1 MSKTTKD
8 MIKEIVL
15 SKSPSNA
22 AITQVEF
29 EGPRLALYTKNP
41 KFLFEGTDFTSELAR
56 TVRKRI
62 VLRTSAAARTDKK
75 IAETRIRDLLPKECG
90 FSAISF
96 DPALGEVLLE
106 LEMPLILEVDDGA
119 LLKRIVEETGWRPNI
134 RRKPPMESKILVH
147 ISQLLDL
154 RAEERSRILRD
165 IGERIF
171 RTPVEDTDSVLM
183 TPLGAA
189 CQVGRSSLLITTNE
203 SKVLIDCG
211 INPGVSDPKLSY
223 PRLDLDVFDL
233 EMLDAVVISHAH
245 LDHCGFLPFLYK
257 HGYEGPVYCS
267 EPTLPLMTLL
277 LLDIFEV
284 SSRSGTSVPFEQKD
298 VRETILHT
306 IPLRF
311 GAVTDISP
319 DVKLTLHNAG
329 HILGSSIVH
338 LHIGEGL
345 HNLVYTGDYKY
356 SKTALLEPSVTMFP
370 RVETL
375 VTESTYSGIEDVMPP
390 RAEVEARLIEACNR
404 ALKRGGKVLIPS
416 LAVGRA
422 QEIMLILDSYMRKGE
437 LIEAPI
443 FVDGMI
449 LDVTA
454 IHAAYPEYLSK
465 ELRNL
470 LLVESINPFKSEF
483 ITPIKSSS
491 ARSETIRGGP
501 SIVIATSGML
511 EGGPVLEYFKHI
523 APDEKSTIV
532 FVNYQIE
539 GTLGRRILNGLKEVS
554 MVGDNGKVDIVKVR
568 GEIERV
574 EGFSGHSDRN
584 QLTSYI
590 RRVFTRRGRLVILH
604 GERTKSASLAAYL
617 GRLFPGRTVLPQ
629 TGETIRLV

>member
-15 SKSPSNA
+15 SKSPSEA

-41 KFLFEGTDFTSELAR
+41 KFLFEGSDFTSELAR

-62 VLRTSAAARTDKK
+62 VLRTSPAARTDKK
-75 IAETRIRDLLPKECG
+75 IAETRIRGILPKECG

-106 LEMPLILEVDDGA
+106 LEMPLILEADDGA

-171 RTPVEDTDSVLM
+171 RTPVEATDSVLM

-189 CQVGRSSLLITTNE
+189 CQVGRSALLITTNE

-284 SSRSGTSVPFEQKD
+284 SSRSGTS
-298 VRETILHT
+298 
-306 IPLRF
+306 
-311 GAVTDISP
+311 
-319 DVKLTLHNAG
+319 
-329 HILGSSIVH
+329 
-338 LHIGEGL
+338 
-345 HNLVYTGDYKY
+345 
-356 SKTALLEPSVTMFP
+356 
-370 RVETL
+370 
-375 VTESTYSGIEDVMPP
+375 
-390 RAEVEARLIEACNR
+390 
-404 ALKRGGKVLIPS
+404 
-416 LAVGRA
+416 
-422 QEIMLILDSYMRKGE
+422 
-437 LIEAPI
+437 
-443 FVDGMI
+443 
-449 LDVTA
+449 
-454 IHAAYPEYLSK
+454 
-465 ELRNL
+465 
-470 LLVESINPFKSEF
+470 
-483 ITPIKSSS
+483 
-491 ARSETIRGGP
+491 
-501 SIVIATSGML
+501 
-511 EGGPVLEYFKHI
+511 GPV
-523 APDEKSTIV
+523 
-532 FVNYQIE
+532 
-539 GTLGRRILNGLKEVS
+539 
-554 MVGDNGKVDIVKVR
+554 
-568 GEIERV
+568 
-574 EGFSGHSDRN
+574 
-584 QLTSYI
+584 
-590 RRVFTRRGRLVILH
+590 
-604 GERTKSASLAAYL
+604 
-617 GRLFPGRTVLPQ
+617 
-629 TGETIRLV
+629 